1 MQILLIVLV
10 LATNFATGH
19 SIDLKQEESLR
30 VGKLKHSITV
40 LILNGVSFVAIVSWA
55 GFGVLTAWAIIL
67 SLGFLFPLAQI
78 PYTGRYNISFA
89 SGWRRYCSL
98 KNWTYGAAFLA
109 WCFF

>member
-1 MQILLIVLV
+1 MEVLLIVLV
-10 LATNFATGH
+10 LAINFATGH
-19 SIDLKQEESLR
+19 AIDLKQEESIR
-30 VGKLKHSITV
+30 VGKLKHSSAV
-40 LILNGVSFVAIVSWA
+40 LILNAVTFAAIVSWA

-78 PYTGRYNISFA
+78 PYTGRYNIAFA